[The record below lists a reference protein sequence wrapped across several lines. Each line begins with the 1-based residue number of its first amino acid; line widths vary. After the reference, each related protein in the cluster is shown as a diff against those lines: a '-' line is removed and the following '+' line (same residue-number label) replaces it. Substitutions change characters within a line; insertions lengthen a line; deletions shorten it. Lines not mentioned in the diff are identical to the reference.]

1 MTIDVKSNKQKLN
14 HSLPLHDILGGNTYD
29 ICSGKDENNI
39 QALFSLLPAI
49 VWKAHAD
56 QYSDGQLEKAN
67 KELTWRYAVQ

>member
-39 QALFSLLPAI
+39 QALFSLLPAR
-49 VWKAHAD
+49 VK
-56 QYSDGQLEKAN
+56 S
-67 KELTWRYAVQ
+67 TR